1 MTLFSARKY
10 SGTGMSYTA
19 PQDDFTWTELGER
32 IKFLRRA
39 AGLTQVQLAEKAGLT
54 QGGIFSL
61 ESGST
66 NPQLTTLQAIAGVF
80 GISVRELITGLK
92 PKGDSVAEKATR
104 LLNQVFE
111 SADPIA
117 IDVLMAGI
125 ENGLKIA
132 RFHGDLNRRPDPDVD
147 LDQSTMRLLAEV
159 RKTVHPAA
167 SLTRRK
173 APDYQAVYAAK
184 KRRQK

>member
-1 MTLFSARKY
+1 
-10 SGTGMSYTA
+10 MSYTA
-19 PQDDFTWTELGER
+19 PKDDFTWAELGER
-32 IKFLRRA
+32 IKFLRRN

-80 GISVRELITGLK
+80 EISVRELITGLK
-92 PKGDSVAEKATR
+92 PKPNSVAEKATR

-111 SADPIA
+111 SADLIA
-117 IDVLMAGI
+117 IDVVMAGI

-147 LDQSTMRLLAEV
+147 LGEPTMRLLRDV
-159 RKTVHPAA
+159 RKAIYPTAT
-167 SLTRRK
+167 LTRRE
-173 APDYQAVYAAK
+173 APDYRVVYAAK
-184 KRRQK
+184 NKKRQK